1 LNQTEIT
8 TTKKAIKDLIFA
20 YAWEQ
25 KKNGYSESTIT
36 TTTQRLKTLSKI
48 CDIREPEQLKETIA
62 KQDWSLRTKKT
73 VTDILNKFVKFLGK
87 TWKQPIYR
95 PPDKLP
101 FIPTEEEL
109 DSLISASRKLVACLL
124 QFLKE
129 TGARIGEAYQIK
141 WLDIDFERRAVH
153 ITPEKH
159 SNARILPLSHQLIN
173 MLNRLE
179 RKSEYVFKPPSQ
191 KAL

>member
-1 LNQTEIT
+1 MNQIETT
-8 TTKKAIKDLIFA
+8 TTKKTTKDLIFA

-25 KKNGYSESTIT
+25 KKNGYSESTIR
-36 TTTQRLKTLSKI
+36 TTTQRLKTLSKL

-62 KQDWSLRTKKT
+62 KANWSLRTKKT
-73 VTDILNKFVKFLGK
+73 VTDLLNNFVKFLGK
-87 TWKQPIYR
+87 KWKPPIYR

-109 DSLISASRKLVACLL
+109 DTLISATPRRIIATLL

-129 TGARIGEAYQIK
+129 TGVRIGESKKLK
-141 WLDIDFERRAVH
+141 WIDIDLERRTAN

-159 SNARILPLSHQLIN
+159 ARASC
-173 MLNRLE
+173 
-179 RKSEYVFKPPSQ
+179 
-191 KAL
+191 